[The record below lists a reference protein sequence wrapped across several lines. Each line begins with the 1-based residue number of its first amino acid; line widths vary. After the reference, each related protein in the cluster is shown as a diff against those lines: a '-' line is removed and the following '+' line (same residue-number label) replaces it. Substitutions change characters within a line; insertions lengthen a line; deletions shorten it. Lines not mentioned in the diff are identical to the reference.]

1 MQALDERKTKG
12 RWEVA
17 YLDPQQVSEPNH
29 TFIMSDKLKK
39 EIDEQVQTQEEKD
52 AIIKK
57 YHTAKHHEVS
67 VYIARIIKKR
77 KNKASIMCAY
87 NFQ

>member
-1 MQALDERKTKG
+1 MDEKKTKG
-12 RWEVA
+12 RWKVA
-17 YLDPQQVSEPNH
+17 YLDPQQVSEPMH
-29 TFIMSDKLKK
+29 TFIMSDNLKK

-57 YHTAKHHEVS
+57 YHTAKHHEVA
-67 VYIARIIKKR
+67 VYIAKIMKKQ
-77 KNKASIMCAY
+77 KKKTSLMCAY